1 MDLSPLEAD
10 LENWDPWSPTEAT
23 ERLRGVDAHWYVLG
37 GCALDLF
44 LERETRLHD
53 DLEIG
58 VRPEEFPEIRSALA
72 DFELVV
78 VGDGQAWPLT
88 DETLAAHFQTWVREP
103 GGPWRLDV
111 IRERWDGDEWIYRR
125 DARIRLPTASVV
137 ARSPEGV
144 PFLRPELVLL
154 FKAKATRP
162 KDVADFET
170 VLPHLDAGRRS
181 WLRDALATTHPHH
194 AWLDELG

>member
-1 MDLSPLEAD
+1 MDLTPLDID
-10 LENWDPWSPTEAT
+10 LDNWDPWTPTETA
-23 ERLRGVDAHWYVLG
+23 EQLRGVDAPWYVLG
-37 GCALDLF
+37 GWALDLF
-44 LERETRLHD
+44 LGRETRAHD

-58 VRPEEFPEIRSALA
+58 VRSEEFPEIRSALA

-125 DARIRLPTASVV
+125 DPRIRLPAALAV
-137 ARSPEGV
+137 ARSPEGI

-162 KDVADFET
+162 KDVADFEA
-170 VLPHLDAGRRS
+170 VLAQLDAGRRS
-181 WLRDALATTHPHH
+181 WLRDALTATHPHH
-194 AWLDELG
+194 PWFDDLA